1 MNKIFKKLQL
11 KFLFLSIFIFISL
24 VSFYL
29 SKENFNEN
37 ENKKEN
43 KKLYFLNKELEKE
56 KLEKKDPN
64 IFDCYETLEAFCIK
78 ECYEK
83 NEDFERCLQDE
94 NDKIIECTCAKRNLE
109 YNNSCS
115 KIQISEC
122 GTICNTKLQ
131 NFNSCKRSNY
141 NNNNFNNDK
150 IKCTCQE
157 IYITNNG
164 N

>member
-94 NDKIIECTCAKRNLE
+94 NDKILFQLNQQL
-109 YNNSCS
+109 S
-115 KIQISEC
+115 KKFIH
-122 GTICNTKLQ
+122 
-131 NFNSCKRSNY
+131 FFY
-141 NNNNFNNDK
+141 
-150 IKCTCQE
+150 
-157 IYITNNG
+157 
-164 N
+164 